1 MSAPALVSRNDIHK
15 SCKTVEAV
23 VNLLND
29 YSEAVTAII
38 GIQKKLAKALRDAAS
53 AKIASEV
60 AGMPSRR
67 T

>member
-1 MSAPALVSRNDIHK
+1 MGLTRSSGHYTQQNDKKSRVRNSSKD
-15 SCKTVEAV
+15 
-23 VNLLND
+23 D

>member
-1 MSAPALVSRNDIHK
+1 MSTPNLVSRADIHK

-38 GIQKKLAKALRDAAS
+38 GIQKKLAKALREAAS
-53 AKIASEV
+53 TKITSEV
-60 AGMPSRR
+60 AGKPKQKS
-67 T
+67 